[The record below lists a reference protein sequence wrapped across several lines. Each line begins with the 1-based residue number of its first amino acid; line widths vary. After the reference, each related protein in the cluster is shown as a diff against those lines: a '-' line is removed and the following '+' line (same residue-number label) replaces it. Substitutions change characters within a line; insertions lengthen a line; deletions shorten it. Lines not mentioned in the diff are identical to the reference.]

1 MAKADN
7 NPPEVRGEYPDMGA
21 RMRRIRESLDMTQT
35 AFAVRIGTTAQNIS
49 NYENGMGVPW
59 QAAVRIVTAFPWFT
73 TDYIYLDRLT
83 PEIARALGMIPPEKP
98 DNGR

>member
-1 MAKADN
+1 MTKPEND
-7 NPPEVRGEYPDMGA
+7 PPEVRGEYPDMGG

-59 QAAVRIVTAFPWFT
+59 QAAVRIVTAFPWIT
-73 TDYIYLDRLT
+73 TDYIYVGKISS
-83 PEIARALGMIPPEKP
+83 PEMARHLGLLPEKP